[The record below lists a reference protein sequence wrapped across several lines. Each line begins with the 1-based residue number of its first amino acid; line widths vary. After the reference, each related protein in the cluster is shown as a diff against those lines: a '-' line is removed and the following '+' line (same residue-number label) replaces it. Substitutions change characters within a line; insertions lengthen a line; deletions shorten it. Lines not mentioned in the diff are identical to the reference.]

1 MTMLPLRGVA
11 APAEARA
18 LSVACFTVSGTADPG
33 LLPRVLELIAK
44 LGRVPLR
51 CHADLDGA
59 EETGILTIDLAVAD
73 LTAEQRSL
81 IAARAGNLLGVR
93 RVLVSDRQTA

>member
-1 MTMLPLRGVA
+1 MTASSLR
-11 APAEARA
+11 APAASAASHARA
-18 LSVACFTVSGTADPG
+18 VACFTVSGTADPG
-33 LLPRVLELIAK
+33 LLLRVLDLIAK

-59 EETGILTIDLAVAD
+59 EETGILTIDLIVSD
-73 LTAEQRSL
+73 LTPEQRAL
-81 IAARAGNLLGVR
+81 IAARAGNLLGVA